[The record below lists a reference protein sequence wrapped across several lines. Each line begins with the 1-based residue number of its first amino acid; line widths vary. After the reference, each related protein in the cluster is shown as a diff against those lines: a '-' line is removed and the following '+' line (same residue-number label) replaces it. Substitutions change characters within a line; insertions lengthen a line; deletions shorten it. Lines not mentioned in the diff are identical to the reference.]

1 MRRDIAMDP
10 EATHYCKHCGLTM
23 SQGDQIMCPA
33 CDGDMCEPV
42 RSAWARGRK
51 DRKAGGK

>member
-1 MRRDIAMDP
+1 MDP

-23 SQGDQIMCPA
+23 GQGDQVMCPA

-51 DRKAGGK
+51 DRKAGGTP